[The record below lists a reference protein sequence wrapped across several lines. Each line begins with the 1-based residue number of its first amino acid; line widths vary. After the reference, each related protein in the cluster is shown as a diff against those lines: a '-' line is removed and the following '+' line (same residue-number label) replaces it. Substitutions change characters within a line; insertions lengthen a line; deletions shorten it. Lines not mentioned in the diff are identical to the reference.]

1 MYLGLGT
8 VQLGM
13 DYGISKKPSLL
24 KSQQILDKAI
34 EKNIKYFDTAQS
46 YGNSENILSHIS
58 NNYNIN
64 IITKINCQG
73 EGDISSKINKSLD
86 NLNTTTLDGVLFHDF
101 KQYLN
106 YNYKSQ
112 LIELKK
118 NGVIKKIGV
127 SIYNI
132 EEGLILLNDDD
143 IDIIQL
149 PFNYLDHQWI
159 NNSKFMELIE
169 TTNKDIYIRSIFLQ
183 GILINDFQFWPFQNR
198 FETIYQKISDFCNIN
213 QISKIEMVVKYIKYY
228 SWINVVLVGID
239 NLLQLEEITKL
250 WENTTPFS
258 MLEINNINHLFSN
271 ISTQLTNPSL
281 WTK

>member
-34 EKNIKYFDTAQS
+34 EKKITYFDTAQS

-58 NNYNIN
+58 NNHNIN

-73 EGDISSKINKSLD
+73 DIPSTINKSLE

-106 YNYKSQ
+106 SNYKYQ
-112 LIELKK
+112 LIELKR
-118 NGVIKKIGV
+118 NGVINKIGV

-132 EEGLILLNDDD
+132 EEALILLQDDD
-143 IDIIQL
+143 YHL
-149 PFNYLDHQWI
+149 TLF
-159 NNSKFMELIE
+159 
-169 TTNKDIYIRSIFLQ
+169 YI
-183 GILINDFQFWPFQNR
+183 
-198 FETIYQKISDFCNIN
+198 
-213 QISKIEMVVKYIKYY
+213 
-228 SWINVVLVGID
+228 
-239 NLLQLEEITKL
+239 
-250 WENTTPFS
+250 
-258 MLEINNINHLFSN
+258 
-271 ISTQLTNPSL
+271 
-281 WTK
+281 

>member
-58 NNYNIN
+58 NNSNIN
-64 IITKINCQG
+64 IITKINCHND
-73 EGDISSKINKSLD
+73 DIPSKINKSLK

-112 LIELKK
+112 LIELKR

-132 EEGLILLNDDD
+132 EEPLILLQDDD

-159 NNSKFMELIE
+159 NNSTFMELIE

-198 FETIYQKISDFCNIN
+198 FAK
-213 QISKIEMVVKYIKYY
+213 K
-228 SWINVVLVGID
+228 
-239 NLLQLEEITKL
+239 
-250 WENTTPFS
+250 TPKF
-258 MLEINNINHLFSN
+258 NF
-271 ISTQLTNPSL
+271 
-281 WTK
+281 